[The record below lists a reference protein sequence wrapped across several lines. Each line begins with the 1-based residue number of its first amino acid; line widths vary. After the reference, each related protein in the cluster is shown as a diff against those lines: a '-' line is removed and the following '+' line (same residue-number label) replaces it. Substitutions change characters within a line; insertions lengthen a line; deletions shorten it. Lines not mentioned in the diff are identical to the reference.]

1 MRSANPFGHR
11 VKVGCADLKVS
22 AFGYKRTSRLSD
34 LYVRYSPE
42 ADMGKLDATS
52 KFANQFANEP
62 DVTEPD
68 KTTLASS

>member
-1 MRSANPFGHR
+1 
-11 VKVGCADLKVS
+11 VS